1 MGRRK
6 KLKQNQEV
14 EVEIIVEVEVQAE
27 TEEDQDLG
35 RDQGRRKGDI
45 LDLEVDQEVITIE
58 GEDLGVEVVIES
70 VAAVDLL
77 IIARL

>member
-58 GEDLGVEVVIES
+58 
-70 VAAVDLL
+70 
-77 IIARL
+77 

>member
-6 KLKQNQEV
+6 KIRPNQEV
-14 EVEIIVEVEVQAE
+14 EVEISVEVEVQAE

-35 RDQGRRKGDI
+35 QDQGRRNEDI
-45 LDLEVDQEVITIE
+45 HDLKVDQEVITIE
-58 GEDLGVEVVIES
+58 GKDLGVEVVRES
-70 VAAVDLL
+70 VAAVNLS

>member
-14 EVEIIVEVEVQAE
+14 EVEIIVEVEVG
-27 TEEDQDLG
+27 EDQDLG

-45 LDLEVDQEVITIE
+45 LDLEVDQKVITIE
-58 GEDLGVEVVIES
+58 G
-70 VAAVDLL
+70 
-77 IIARL
+77 